1 MSTAKLVSDLM
12 TTSVQTVTPS
22 EYLDLVCTK
31 MADYRIS
38 CVVVVSEE
46 DILQPI
52 GIITERRVVSF
63 LAENPTLDPAHVQVK
78 NLIGP
83 RLYTTT
89 QNESLVNAM
98 ASCRDLHIRHLVVTD
113 VRKKLVGVISY
124 SDIVDDCFGEIS
136 KHIAL
141 AEEHGSDATNQSM
154 TEIMQDLA
162 LRDPMTNIGNRRSM
176 DLDLNHTWELGHRYQ
191 RHFCI
196 ALIDIDYFKKYN
208 DHYGHLAGDE
218 TLIKVVDIIKN
229 NIRITD
235 RLYRYGG
242 EEFLLILPET
252 IMEHANLLTERI
264 VSEVREIAMPHEES
278 LYKSVT
284 ISAGVAGTE
293 IALEDDIRTETGLIE
308 RADRALY
315 VAKANGRNQT
325 CLYIPHQKLA
335 NA

>member
-1 MSTAKLVSDLM
+1 
-12 TTSVQTVTPS
+12 
-22 EYLDLVCTK
+22 
-31 MADYRIS
+31 MAENKIS
-38 CVVVVSEE
+38 CVVVVSEDDE
-46 DILQPI
+46 QKPI

-63 LAENPTLDPAHVQVK
+63 LSEFPTLDPAHVSIVE
-78 NLIGP
+78 LIGP

-89 QNESLVNAM
+89 QNESLINAM
-98 ASCRDLHIRHLVVTD
+98 ATCRDLHIRHLVVTNSNA
-113 VRKKLVGVISY
+113 KLVGVISY
-124 SDIVDDCFGEIS
+124 TDIVDDCFGDIS

-141 AEEHGSDATNQSM
+141 TQEHGSENTGQSM
-154 TEIMQDLA
+154 ADIMQDLA

-176 DLDLNHTWELGHRYQ
+176 DLDLHHTWQLAHRYM

-196 ALIDIDYFKKYN
+196 SLIDIDFFKKYN

-218 TLIKVVDIIKN
+218 ALKKVVAIIKG
-229 NIRITD
+229 NIRVTD

-242 EEFLLILPET
+242 EEFLLLLPET
-252 IMEHANLLTERI
+252 SMEHADLLMERI
-264 VSEVREIAMPHEES
+264 VAEVGAIDMPHEKS

-293 IALEDDIRTETGLIE
+293 IALEDNINNETNLIE

-315 VAKANGRNQT
+315 VAKANGRNRT

-335 NA
+335 NG